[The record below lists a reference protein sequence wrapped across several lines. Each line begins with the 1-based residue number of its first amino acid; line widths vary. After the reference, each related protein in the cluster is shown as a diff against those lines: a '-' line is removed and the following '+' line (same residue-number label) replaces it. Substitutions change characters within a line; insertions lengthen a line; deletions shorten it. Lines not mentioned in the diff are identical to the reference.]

1 MKKLEIKPE
10 EGYEIDLEKSDI
22 TKGIIE
28 FKKIKK
34 VYPTT
39 LDELKSTQDDSTL
52 YFIDENVNLHTTTTI
67 VVKKHRFSFSSKE
80 LAEAFIILA
89 DLIRFRDE
97 YRDGWQ
103 PDWKSECPKEYI
115 SSFKG
120 IVTTDTNYSLSRLF
134 SFETEE
140 IRDIFYTNFTKKLE
154 QVAKFDLI

>member
-10 EGYEIDLEKSDI
+10 KGYEIDLEKSDI

-39 LDELKSTQDDSTL
+39 LDELKTSIANTGLYYINRGCRSMIWNERYKSDSG
-52 YFIDENVNLHTTTTI
+52 YFA
-67 VVKKHRFSFSSKE
+67 SKE
-80 LAEAFIILA
+80 LLSAFITLS

-97 YRDGWQ
+97 YRDGWV
-103 PDWKSECPKEYI
+103 PDWKSECPKESI

-120 IVTTDTNYSLSRLF
+120 IVTTGTNYSLSRLF